1 MKQNIT
7 DDACIVD
14 FCALKNI
21 TMQVSLSFFPP
32 VWIPPQIWF
41 LQNNVAFMLADETAI
56 SNDQSADGMNKE
68 QINTRR

>member
-21 TMQVSLSFFPP
+21 TMLLPSEKSQMQRISFMAQ
-32 VWIPPQIWF
+32 VWIC
-41 LQNNVAFMLADETAI
+41 LVLTV
-56 SNDQSADGMNKE
+56 
-68 QINTRR
+68 